1 MQIASLWT
9 LFNNHPKPHENLS
22 KNRIGC
28 YAGLTMP
35 NYRTKRRLSFL
46 SVTALLSAGLAVIP
60 SAFVKADGAG
70 LLPLDLNSA
79 SIAEGLPPPPP
90 PPSPAPVQ
98 EMPSEQQ
105 AKPATADSANL
116 LSLDLNQDSI
126 SEGLPQPVPQ
136 APAPAKAEGTDK
148 LQLDLDSTSIAEG
161 LPKPVPQAP
170 APVAQ
175 AAPATVDGAN
185 LLSLDLNQDS
195 ISEGLPKPA
204 PVAQTAP
211 VKAEGSEKLQLDLDS
226 ASITEGLPKPVQPK
240 PVAAQAAPAPVP
252 TPAPAKAEGA
262 DKLQLDLDSASI
274 AEGLAPPP
282 APKTVAA
289 AEKPSAAPNLAEPS
303 PNVTSPAQ
311 QATQEKAS
319 ESTQPVVLPQP
330 VQESQPVQP
339 AVAVPQPAQ
348 PSQAAVPPIQP
359 MPAPVV
365 AAAAPVA
372 SAPPTPASPAIIA
385 AVPQPMPTPA
395 PTPAPKAAVNVMPP
409 APTYATP
416 PRPAPRPTPRNASN
430 DAFET
435 MRQQGSQSPYTVS
448 VPEPRPMASN
458 TTPPIQTLRSPNR
471 TRSESWDNF
480 MSESRQQGAVPN
492 KAPEAPVTPVP
503 QPVQPVAPVAKST
516 LAPVTPGLQNQTP
529 NVIAAPAP
537 VVSNI
542 APTPLTEEQSTYPKL
557 SSQDSR
563 PQAQLSVQDRENLRQ
578 QLESERVESNK
589 FAGQAAP
596 AAPAVAPVSAPKKMP
611 SASLE
616 DVYQQQL
623 MASSSTVTTLTAGVE
638 RDRVLVPKRVDNGAE
653 SANDTAGNAAP
664 PSAMAANSP
673 NKDTKIITSASLPM
687 QSSSLSRV
695 DFDRKST
702 VISTQAK
709 AQLREV
715 YRAYQQNN
723 TEIEVIGLYQPK
735 DTDAPRVISGGTKNS
750 GDTDNAGLAARQA
763 EAVSAHLLQLGV
775 PMQSVNIIVRAADAG
790 QGDGA
795 GSWVE
800 IQRGSAN

>member
-35 NYRTKRRLSFL
+35 NHRTKRRLSFL

-60 SAFVKADGAG
+60 SAFLKADGAG

-79 SIAEGLPPPPP
+79 SIAEGLPPPP
-90 PPSPAPVQ
+90 APVQ

-105 AKPATADSANL
+105 VKPATADGANL

-126 SEGLPQPVPQ
+126 SEGLPQPAPQ
-136 APAPAKAEGTDK
+136 APAPVAQAAPATADGAN
-148 LQLDLDSTSIAEG
+148 LLSLDLNQDSISEG
-161 LPKPVPQAP
+161 LPKPAPQAP

-226 ASITEGLPKPVQPK
+226 TSIAEGLPKPVQPK
-240 PVAAQAAPAPVP
+240 PVAQAVS
-252 TPAPAKAEGA
+252 APAKAEGA
-262 DKLQLDLDSASI
+262 DKLQLDLDSSSI

-282 APKTVAA
+282 APKTVADV
-289 AEKPSAAPNLAEPS
+289 PPHP
-303 PNVTSPAQ
+303 
-311 QATQEKAS
+311 
-319 ESTQPVVLPQP
+319 
-330 VQESQPVQP
+330 SQP
-339 AVAVPQPAQ
+339 
-348 PSQAAVPPIQP
+348 
-359 MPAPVV
+359 AP
-365 AAAAPVA
+365 

-435 MRQQGSQSPYTVS
+435 MRQQGSQSPYTVP

-589 FAGQAAP
+589 FSGQAAP
-596 AAPAVAPVSAPKKMP
+596 TDPAAAPVSAPKKMP

-623 MASSSTVTTLTAGVE
+623 VASSSTVTTLTAGVE

-664 PSAMAANSP
+664 PSAMAAKDT

-723 TEIEVIGLYQPK
+723 TDIEVVGLYQPK
-735 DTDAPRVISGGTKNS
+735 DTDAPRVISGGAKNS

>member
-1 MQIASLWT
+1 
-9 LFNNHPKPHENLS
+9 
-22 KNRIGC
+22 
-28 YAGLTMP
+28 MP
-35 NYRTKRRLSFL
+35 NHRTKRRLSFL

-60 SAFVKADGAG
+60 SAFLKADGAG

-79 SIAEGLPPPPP
+79 SIAEGLPPPP
-90 PPSPAPVQ
+90 APVQ

-105 AKPATADSANL
+105 AKPATADGANL

-126 SEGLPQPVPQ
+126 SEGLPKPAPQ

-226 ASITEGLPKPVQPK
+226 TSIAEGLPKPVQPK
-240 PVAAQAAPAPVP
+240 PVAQAVS
-252 TPAPAKAEGA
+252 APAKAEGA
-262 DKLQLDLDSASI
+262 DKLQLDLDSSSI

-282 APKTVAA
+282 APKTVAD
-289 AEKPSAAPNLAEPS
+289 
-303 PNVTSPAQ
+303 
-311 QATQEKAS
+311 
-319 ESTQPVVLPQP
+319 
-330 VQESQPVQP
+330 
-339 AVAVPQPAQ
+339 VPPQ
-348 PSQAAVPPIQP
+348 PSQ
-359 MPAPVV
+359 PAP
-365 AAAAPVA
+365 

-385 AVPQPMPTPA
+385 AAPQPMPIPA

-435 MRQQGSQSPYTVS
+435 MRQQGSQSPYTVP

-589 FAGQAAP
+589 FSGQAAP
-596 AAPAVAPVSAPKKMP
+596 TDPAAAPVSAPKKMP

-616 DVYQQQL
+616 DVYQKQL
-623 MASSSTVTTLTAGVE
+623 VASSSTVTTLTAGVE

-653 SANDTAGNAAP
+653 SANDAAGNAAP
-664 PSAMAANSP
+664 PSAMAAKDT

-723 TEIEVIGLYQPK
+723 TDIEVVGLYQPK
-735 DTDAPRVISGGTKNS
+735 DTDAPRVISGGAKNS

>member
-35 NYRTKRRLSFL
+35 NHRTKRRLSFL

-60 SAFVKADGAG
+60 SAFLKADGAG

-79 SIAEGLPPPPP
+79 SIAEGLPPPP
-90 PPSPAPVQ
+90 APVQ

-105 AKPATADSANL
+105 AKPATADGANL

-126 SEGLPQPVPQ
+126 SEGLPKPAPQ

-226 ASITEGLPKPVQPK
+226 TSIAEGLPKPVQPK
-240 PVAAQAAPAPVP
+240 PVAQAVS
-252 TPAPAKAEGA
+252 APAKAEGA
-262 DKLQLDLDSASI
+262 DKLQLDLDSSSI

-282 APKTVAA
+282 APKTVAD
-289 AEKPSAAPNLAEPS
+289 
-303 PNVTSPAQ
+303 
-311 QATQEKAS
+311 
-319 ESTQPVVLPQP
+319 
-330 VQESQPVQP
+330 
-339 AVAVPQPAQ
+339 VPPQ
-348 PSQAAVPPIQP
+348 PSQ
-359 MPAPVV
+359 PAP
-365 AAAAPVA
+365 

-385 AVPQPMPTPA
+385 AAPQPMPIPA

-435 MRQQGSQSPYTVS
+435 MRQQGSQSPYTVP

-589 FAGQAAP
+589 FSGQAAP
-596 AAPAVAPVSAPKKMP
+596 TDPAAAPVSAPKKMP

-616 DVYQQQL
+616 DVYQKQL
-623 MASSSTVTTLTAGVE
+623 VASSSTVTTLTAGVE

-653 SANDTAGNAAP
+653 SANDAAGNAAP
-664 PSAMAANSP
+664 PSAMAAKDT

-723 TEIEVIGLYQPK
+723 TDIEVVGLYQPK
-735 DTDAPRVISGGTKNS
+735 DTDAPRVISGGAKNS

>member
-35 NYRTKRRLSFL
+35 NHRTKRRLSFL

-79 SIAEGLPPPPP
+79 SIAEGLPPPP
-90 PPSPAPVQ
+90 APVQ

-105 AKPATADSANL
+105 AKPATADGANL

-126 SEGLPQPVPQ
+126 S
-136 APAPAKAEGTDK
+136 
-148 LQLDLDSTSIAEG
+148 EG

-204 PVAQTAP
+204 PVAQTVP
-211 VKAEGSEKLQLDLDS
+211 VKAEGADKLQLDLDS
-226 ASITEGLPKPVQPK
+226 TSIAEGLPKPVQPK
-240 PVAAQAAPAPVP
+240 PVAQAVS
-252 TPAPAKAEGA
+252 APAKAEGA
-262 DKLQLDLDSASI
+262 DKLQLDLDSSSI

-282 APKTVAA
+282 APKTVAD
-289 AEKPSAAPNLAEPS
+289 
-303 PNVTSPAQ
+303 
-311 QATQEKAS
+311 
-319 ESTQPVVLPQP
+319 
-330 VQESQPVQP
+330 
-339 AVAVPQPAQ
+339 VPPQ
-348 PSQAAVPPIQP
+348 PSQ
-359 MPAPVV
+359 PAP
-365 AAAAPVA
+365 

-385 AVPQPMPTPA
+385 AVPQPMPIPA

-578 QLESERVESNK
+578 QLESERIESNK
-589 FAGQAAP
+589 FSGQAAP
-596 AAPAVAPVSAPKKMP
+596 TDPAAAPVSAPKKMP

-616 DVYQQQL
+616 DVYQKQL
-623 MASSSTVTTLTAGVE
+623 VASSSTVTTLTAGVE
-638 RDRVLVPKRVDNGAE
+638 RDRVLVPKRVDNGTE

-664 PSAMAANSP
+664 PSAMAAKDS

-723 TEIEVIGLYQPK
+723 TDIEVVGLYQPK
-735 DTDAPRVISGGTKNS
+735 DTDAPRVISGGAKNS

>member
-35 NYRTKRRLSFL
+35 NHRTKRRLSFL

-60 SAFVKADGAG
+60 SAFLKADGAG

-79 SIAEGLPPPPP
+79 SIAEGLPPPP
-90 PPSPAPVQ
+90 APVQ

-105 AKPATADSANL
+105 AKPATADGANL

-126 SEGLPQPVPQ
+126 SEGLPKPAPQ
-136 APAPAKAEGTDK
+136 APAPVAQAAPATADGAN
-148 LQLDLDSTSIAEG
+148 LLSLDLNQDSISEG
-161 LPKPVPQAP
+161 LPKPVPEAP
-170 APVAQ
+170 APVVQ

-226 ASITEGLPKPVQPK
+226 TSIAEGLPKPVQPK
-240 PVAAQAAPAPVP
+240 PVAQAVS
-252 TPAPAKAEGA
+252 APAKAEGA
-262 DKLQLDLDSASI
+262 DKLQLDLDSSSI

-282 APKTVAA
+282 APK
-289 AEKPSAAPNLAEPS
+289 
-303 PNVTSPAQ
+303 
-311 QATQEKAS
+311 
-319 ESTQPVVLPQP
+319 
-330 VQESQPVQP
+330 
-339 AVAVPQPAQ
+339 AVADVPPQ
-348 PSQAAVPPIQP
+348 PSQ
-359 MPAPVV
+359 PAP
-365 AAAAPVA
+365 
-372 SAPPTPASPAIIA
+372 SAPPTPASPAIVA

-409 APTYATP
+409 APAYASP
-416 PRPAPRPTPRNASN
+416 PRPVPRPTPRNASN

-435 MRQQGSQSPYTVS
+435 MRQQGSQSPYTVP

-492 KAPEAPVTPVP
+492 KAPEASVIPVP

-529 NVIAAPAP
+529 NVIAALAP
-537 VVSNI
+537 SASPPTKIVEGRPSTVV

-596 AAPAVAPVSAPKKMP
+596 TDPAAAPVSAPKKMP

-623 MASSSTVTTLTAGVE
+623 VASSSTVTTLTAGVE
-638 RDRVLVPKRVDNGAE
+638 RDRVLAPKRADSGGA
-653 SANDTAGNAAP
+653 SANDGAAGNMATQTVTAA
-664 PSAMAANSP
+664 
-673 NKDTKIITSASLPM
+673 KDTKIITSASLPM

-723 TEIEVIGLYQPK
+723 TDIEVVGLYQPK
-735 DTDAPRVISGGTKNS
+735 DTDAPRVISGGAKNS

>member
-9 LFNNHPKPHENLS
+9 LFNNDPKPHENLS

-35 NYRTKRRLSFL
+35 NHRTKRRLSFL

-60 SAFVKADGAG
+60 SAFLKADGAG

-79 SIAEGLPPPPP
+79 SIAEGLPPPP
-90 PPSPAPVQ
+90 APVQ

-105 AKPATADSANL
+105 AKPATADGANL

-126 SEGLPQPVPQ
+126 SEGLPKPAPQ

-226 ASITEGLPKPVQPK
+226 TSIAEGLPKPVQPK
-240 PVAAQAAPAPVP
+240 PVAQAVS
-252 TPAPAKAEGA
+252 APAKAEGA
-262 DKLQLDLDSASI
+262 DKLQLDLDSSSI

-282 APKTVAA
+282 VPKTVAD
-289 AEKPSAAPNLAEPS
+289 
-303 PNVTSPAQ
+303 
-311 QATQEKAS
+311 
-319 ESTQPVVLPQP
+319 
-330 VQESQPVQP
+330 
-339 AVAVPQPAQ
+339 VPPQ
-348 PSQAAVPPIQP
+348 PSQ
-359 MPAPVV
+359 PAP
-365 AAAAPVA
+365 

-435 MRQQGSQSPYTVS
+435 MRQQGSQSPYTVP

-589 FAGQAAP
+589 FSGQAAP
-596 AAPAVAPVSAPKKMP
+596 TDPAAAPVSAPKKMP

-616 DVYQQQL
+616 DVYQKQL
-623 MASSSTVTTLTAGVE
+623 VASSSTVTTLTAGVE

-653 SANDTAGNAAP
+653 SANDAAGNAAP
-664 PSAMAANSP
+664 PSAMAAKDT

-723 TEIEVIGLYQPK
+723 TDIEVVGLYQPK
-735 DTDAPRVISGGTKNS
+735 DTDAPRVISGGAKNS

>member
-35 NYRTKRRLSFL
+35 NHRTKRRLSFL

-60 SAFVKADGAG
+60 SAFLKADGAG

-79 SIAEGLPPPPP
+79 SIAEGLPPPP
-90 PPSPAPVQ
+90 APVQ

-105 AKPATADSANL
+105 AKPATADGANL

-126 SEGLPQPVPQ
+126 SEGLPQPAPQ
-136 APAPAKAEGTDK
+136 APAPVAQAAPAKAEGADK

-226 ASITEGLPKPVQPK
+226 TSIAEGLPKPVQPK
-240 PVAAQAAPAPVP
+240 PVAQAVS
-252 TPAPAKAEGA
+252 APAKAEGA
-262 DKLQLDLDSASI
+262 DKLQLDLDSSSI

-282 APKTVAA
+282 APKTVAD
-289 AEKPSAAPNLAEPS
+289 
-303 PNVTSPAQ
+303 
-311 QATQEKAS
+311 
-319 ESTQPVVLPQP
+319 
-330 VQESQPVQP
+330 
-339 AVAVPQPAQ
+339 VPPQ
-348 PSQAAVPPIQP
+348 PSQ
-359 MPAPVV
+359 PAP
-365 AAAAPVA
+365 

-435 MRQQGSQSPYTVS
+435 MRQQGSQSPYTVP

-589 FAGQAAP
+589 FSGQAAP
-596 AAPAVAPVSAPKKMP
+596 TDPAAAPVSAPKKMP

-616 DVYQQQL
+616 DVYQKQL
-623 MASSSTVTTLTAGVE
+623 VASSSTVTTLTAGVE

-653 SANDTAGNAAP
+653 SANDAAGNAAP
-664 PSAMAANSP
+664 PSAMAAKDT

-723 TEIEVIGLYQPK
+723 TDIEVVGLYQPK
-735 DTDAPRVISGGTKNS
+735 DTDAPRVISGGAKNS

>member
-35 NYRTKRRLSFL
+35 NHRTKRRLSFL

-60 SAFVKADGAG
+60 SAFLKADGAG

-79 SIAEGLPPPPP
+79 SIAEGLPPPP
-90 PPSPAPVQ
+90 APVQ

-105 AKPATADSANL
+105 AKPATADGANL

-126 SEGLPQPVPQ
+126 SEGLPKPAPQ

-226 ASITEGLPKPVQPK
+226 TSIAEGLPKPVQPK
-240 PVAAQAAPAPVP
+240 PVAQAVS
-252 TPAPAKAEGA
+252 APAKAEGA
-262 DKLQLDLDSASI
+262 DKLQLDLDSSSI

-282 APKTVAA
+282 APKTVAD
-289 AEKPSAAPNLAEPS
+289 
-303 PNVTSPAQ
+303 
-311 QATQEKAS
+311 
-319 ESTQPVVLPQP
+319 
-330 VQESQPVQP
+330 
-339 AVAVPQPAQ
+339 VPPQ
-348 PSQAAVPPIQP
+348 PSQ
-359 MPAPVV
+359 PAP
-365 AAAAPVA
+365 

-435 MRQQGSQSPYTVS
+435 MRQQGSQSPYTVP

-589 FAGQAAP
+589 FSGQAAP
-596 AAPAVAPVSAPKKMP
+596 TDPAAAPVSAPKKMP

-616 DVYQQQL
+616 DVYQKQL
-623 MASSSTVTTLTAGVE
+623 VASSSTVTTLTAGVE

-653 SANDTAGNAAP
+653 SANDAAGNAAP
-664 PSAMAANSP
+664 PSAMAAKDT

-723 TEIEVIGLYQPK
+723 TDIEVVGLYQPK
-735 DTDAPRVISGGTKNS
+735 DTDAPRVISGGAKNS

>member
-1 MQIASLWT
+1 
-9 LFNNHPKPHENLS
+9 
-22 KNRIGC
+22 
-28 YAGLTMP
+28 MP
-35 NYRTKRRLSFL
+35 NHRTKRRLSFL

-60 SAFVKADGAG
+60 SAFLKADGAG

-79 SIAEGLPPPPP
+79 SIAEGLPPPP
-90 PPSPAPVQ
+90 APVQ

-105 AKPATADSANL
+105 VKPATADGANL

-126 SEGLPQPVPQ
+126 SEGLPQPAPQ
-136 APAPAKAEGTDK
+136 APAPVAQAAPATADGAN
-148 LQLDLDSTSIAEG
+148 LLSLDLNQDSISEG
-161 LPKPVPQAP
+161 LPKPAPQAP

-226 ASITEGLPKPVQPK
+226 TSIAEGLPKPVQPK
-240 PVAAQAAPAPVP
+240 PVAQAVS
-252 TPAPAKAEGA
+252 APAKAEGA
-262 DKLQLDLDSASI
+262 DKLQLDLDSSSI

-282 APKTVAA
+282 APKTVADV
-289 AEKPSAAPNLAEPS
+289 PPHP
-303 PNVTSPAQ
+303 
-311 QATQEKAS
+311 
-319 ESTQPVVLPQP
+319 
-330 VQESQPVQP
+330 SQP
-339 AVAVPQPAQ
+339 
-348 PSQAAVPPIQP
+348 
-359 MPAPVV
+359 AP
-365 AAAAPVA
+365 

-435 MRQQGSQSPYTVS
+435 MRQQGSQSPYTVP

-589 FAGQAAP
+589 FSGQAAP
-596 AAPAVAPVSAPKKMP
+596 TDPAAAPVSAPKKMP

-623 MASSSTVTTLTAGVE
+623 VASSSTVTTLTAGVE

-664 PSAMAANSP
+664 PSAMAAKDT

-723 TEIEVIGLYQPK
+723 TDIEVVGLYQPK
-735 DTDAPRVISGGTKNS
+735 DTDAPRVISGGAKNS

>member
-1 MQIASLWT
+1 
-9 LFNNHPKPHENLS
+9 
-22 KNRIGC
+22 
-28 YAGLTMP
+28 MP
-35 NYRTKRRLSFL
+35 NHRTKRRLSFL

-60 SAFVKADGAG
+60 SAFLKADGAG

-79 SIAEGLPPPPP
+79 SIAEGLPPPP
-90 PPSPAPVQ
+90 APVQ

-105 AKPATADSANL
+105 AKPATADGANL

-126 SEGLPQPVPQ
+126 SEGLPQPAPQ
-136 APAPAKAEGTDK
+136 APAPVAQAAPAKAEGADK

-226 ASITEGLPKPVQPK
+226 TSIAEGLPKPVQPK
-240 PVAAQAAPAPVP
+240 PVAQAVS
-252 TPAPAKAEGA
+252 APAKAEGA
-262 DKLQLDLDSASI
+262 DKLQLDLDSSSI

-282 APKTVAA
+282 APKTVAD
-289 AEKPSAAPNLAEPS
+289 
-303 PNVTSPAQ
+303 
-311 QATQEKAS
+311 
-319 ESTQPVVLPQP
+319 
-330 VQESQPVQP
+330 
-339 AVAVPQPAQ
+339 VPPQ
-348 PSQAAVPPIQP
+348 PSQ
-359 MPAPVV
+359 PAP
-365 AAAAPVA
+365 

-435 MRQQGSQSPYTVS
+435 MRQQGSQSPYTVP

-589 FAGQAAP
+589 FSGQAAP
-596 AAPAVAPVSAPKKMP
+596 TDPAAAPVSAPKKMP

-616 DVYQQQL
+616 DVYQKQL
-623 MASSSTVTTLTAGVE
+623 VASSSTVTTLTAGVE

-653 SANDTAGNAAP
+653 SANDAAGNAAP
-664 PSAMAANSP
+664 PSAMAAKDT

-723 TEIEVIGLYQPK
+723 TDIEVVGLYQPK
-735 DTDAPRVISGGTKNS
+735 DTDAPRVISGGAKNS

>member
-1 MQIASLWT
+1 
-9 LFNNHPKPHENLS
+9 
-22 KNRIGC
+22 
-28 YAGLTMP
+28 MP
-35 NYRTKRRLSFL
+35 NHRAKRRLSFL

-60 SAFVKADGAG
+60 SAFLKADGAG

-79 SIAEGLPPPPP
+79 SIAEGLPPPP
-90 PPSPAPVQ
+90 APVQ

-105 AKPATADSANL
+105 AKPATADGANL

-126 SEGLPQPVPQ
+126 S
-136 APAPAKAEGTDK
+136 
-148 LQLDLDSTSIAEG
+148 EG

-204 PVAQTAP
+204 PVAQTVP
-211 VKAEGSEKLQLDLDS
+211 VKAEGADKLQLDLDS
-226 ASITEGLPKPVQPK
+226 TSIAEGLPKPVQPK
-240 PVAAQAAPAPVP
+240 PVAQAV
-252 TPAPAKAEGA
+252 PAPAKAEGA
-262 DKLQLDLDSASI
+262 DKLQLDLDSSSI

-282 APKTVAA
+282 APK
-289 AEKPSAAPNLAEPS
+289 
-303 PNVTSPAQ
+303 
-311 QATQEKAS
+311 
-319 ESTQPVVLPQP
+319 
-330 VQESQPVQP
+330 
-339 AVAVPQPAQ
+339 AVADVPPQ
-348 PSQAAVPPIQP
+348 PSQ
-359 MPAPVV
+359 PAP
-365 AAAAPVA
+365 
-372 SAPPTPASPAIIA
+372 SAPPTPASPAIVA

-409 APTYATP
+409 APAYASP

-435 MRQQGSQSPYTVS
+435 MRQQGSQSPYTVPA
-448 VPEPRPMASN
+448 PEPRPMASN

-480 MSESRQQGAVPN
+480 MSDSRQQGAVPN

-578 QLESERVESNK
+578 QLESERIESNK
-589 FAGQAAP
+589 FSGQAAP
-596 AAPAVAPVSAPKKMP
+596 TDPAAAPVSAPKKMP

-616 DVYQQQL
+616 DVYQKQL
-623 MASSSTVTTLTAGVE
+623 VASSSTVTTLTAGVE

-653 SANDTAGNAAP
+653 SANDAAGNAAP
-664 PSAMAANSP
+664 PSAMAAKDS

-723 TEIEVIGLYQPK
+723 TDIEVVGLYQPK
-735 DTDAPRVISGGTKNS
+735 DTDAPRVISGGAKNS

-763 EAVSAHLLQLGV
+763 EAVSAYLLQLGV

>member
-1 MQIASLWT
+1 
-9 LFNNHPKPHENLS
+9 
-22 KNRIGC
+22 
-28 YAGLTMP
+28 MP
-35 NYRTKRRLSFL
+35 NHRTKRRLSFL
-46 SVTALLSAGLAVIP
+46 SVTALLSAGLAVVP

-70 LLPLDLNSA
+70 VLPLDLNSA
-79 SIAEGLPPPPP
+79 SIAEGLPPPPV
-90 PPSPAPVQ
+90 PAQ

-105 AKPATADSANL
+105 AKPATADGANL

-126 SEGLPQPVPQ
+126 SEGLPK
-136 APAPAKAEGTDK
+136 PA
-148 LQLDLDSTSIAEG
+148 
-161 LPKPVPQAP
+161 PQAP
-170 APVAQ
+170 APVVQ
-175 AAPATVDGAN
+175 AAPATADGAN

-204 PVAQTAP
+204 PVAQTAS

-226 ASITEGLPKPVQPK
+226 TSIAEGLPKPVQPK
-240 PVAAQAAPAPVP
+240 PVAQAVS
-252 TPAPAKAEGA
+252 APAKAEGA
-262 DKLQLDLDSASI
+262 DKLQLDLDSSSI

-282 APKTVAA
+282 APKTVAD
-289 AEKPSAAPNLAEPS
+289 
-303 PNVTSPAQ
+303 
-311 QATQEKAS
+311 
-319 ESTQPVVLPQP
+319 
-330 VQESQPVQP
+330 
-339 AVAVPQPAQ
+339 VPPQ
-348 PSQAAVPPIQP
+348 PSQ
-359 MPAPVV
+359 PAP
-365 AAAAPVA
+365 

-435 MRQQGSQSPYTVS
+435 MRQQGSQSPYTVP

-596 AAPAVAPVSAPKKMP
+596 AAPAAAPVSAPKKMP

-653 SANDTAGNAAP
+653 SANDTAGNAAT
-664 PSAMAANSP
+664 PSAMAAKDT

-715 YRAYQQNN
+715 YRGYQQNN
-723 TEIEVIGLYQPK
+723 TDIEVIGLYQPK
-735 DTDAPRVISGGTKNS
+735 SDDAPRVISGGAKNS
-750 GDTDNAGLAARQA
+750 GDSDNAGLAARQA

>member
-1 MQIASLWT
+1 
-9 LFNNHPKPHENLS
+9 
-22 KNRIGC
+22 
-28 YAGLTMP
+28 MP
-35 NYRTKRRLSFL
+35 NHRTKRRLSFL

-60 SAFVKADGAG
+60 SAFLKADGAG

-79 SIAEGLPPPPP
+79 SIAEGLPPPP
-90 PPSPAPVQ
+90 APVQ

-105 AKPATADSANL
+105 AKPATADGANL

-126 SEGLPQPVPQ
+126 SEGLPKPAPQ

-226 ASITEGLPKPVQPK
+226 TSIAEGLPKPVQPK
-240 PVAAQAAPAPVP
+240 PVAQAVS
-252 TPAPAKAEGA
+252 APAKAEGA
-262 DKLQLDLDSASI
+262 DKLQLDLDSSSI

-282 APKTVAA
+282 APKTVAD
-289 AEKPSAAPNLAEPS
+289 
-303 PNVTSPAQ
+303 
-311 QATQEKAS
+311 
-319 ESTQPVVLPQP
+319 
-330 VQESQPVQP
+330 
-339 AVAVPQPAQ
+339 VPPQ
-348 PSQAAVPPIQP
+348 PSQ
-359 MPAPVV
+359 PAP
-365 AAAAPVA
+365 

-435 MRQQGSQSPYTVS
+435 MRQQGSQSPYTVP

-589 FAGQAAP
+589 FSGQAAP
-596 AAPAVAPVSAPKKMP
+596 TDPAAAPVSAPKKMP

-616 DVYQQQL
+616 DVYQKQL
-623 MASSSTVTTLTAGVE
+623 VASSSTVTTLTAGVE

-653 SANDTAGNAAP
+653 SANDAAGNAAP
-664 PSAMAANSP
+664 PSAMAAKDT

-723 TEIEVIGLYQPK
+723 TDIEVVGLYQPK
-735 DTDAPRVISGGTKNS
+735 DTDAPRVISGGAKNS

>member
-1 MQIASLWT
+1 
-9 LFNNHPKPHENLS
+9 
-22 KNRIGC
+22 
-28 YAGLTMP
+28 
-35 NYRTKRRLSFL
+35 
-46 SVTALLSAGLAVIP
+46 
-60 SAFVKADGAG
+60 
-70 LLPLDLNSA
+70 
-79 SIAEGLPPPPP
+79 
-90 PPSPAPVQ
+90 
-98 EMPSEQQ
+98 
-105 AKPATADSANL
+105 
-116 LSLDLNQDSI
+116 LDLNQDSI
-126 SEGLPQPVPQ
+126 SEGLPK
-136 APAPAKAEGTDK
+136 PA
-148 LQLDLDSTSIAEG
+148 
-161 LPKPVPQAP
+161 PQAP

-226 ASITEGLPKPVQPK
+226 TSIAEGLPKPVQPK
-240 PVAAQAAPAPVP
+240 PVAQAVS
-252 TPAPAKAEGA
+252 APAKAEGA
-262 DKLQLDLDSASI
+262 DKLQLDLDSSSI

-282 APKTVAA
+282 APKTVADV
-289 AEKPSAAPNLAEPS
+289 PPHP
-303 PNVTSPAQ
+303 
-311 QATQEKAS
+311 
-319 ESTQPVVLPQP
+319 
-330 VQESQPVQP
+330 SQP
-339 AVAVPQPAQ
+339 
-348 PSQAAVPPIQP
+348 
-359 MPAPVV
+359 AP
-365 AAAAPVA
+365 

-435 MRQQGSQSPYTVS
+435 MRQQGSQSPYTVP

-589 FAGQAAP
+589 FSGQAAP
-596 AAPAVAPVSAPKKMP
+596 TDPAAAPVSAPKKMP

-623 MASSSTVTTLTAGVE
+623 VASSSTVTTLTAGVE

-664 PSAMAANSP
+664 PSAMAAKDT

-723 TEIEVIGLYQPK
+723 TDIEVVGLYQPK
-735 DTDAPRVISGGTKNS
+735 DTDAPRVISGGAKNS

>member
-1 MQIASLWT
+1 
-9 LFNNHPKPHENLS
+9 
-22 KNRIGC
+22 
-28 YAGLTMP
+28 MP
-35 NYRTKRRLSFL
+35 NHRTKRRLSFL

-60 SAFVKADGAG
+60 SAFLKADGAG

-79 SIAEGLPPPPP
+79 SIAEGLPPPP
-90 PPSPAPVQ
+90 APVQ

-105 AKPATADSANL
+105 AKPATADGANL

-126 SEGLPQPVPQ
+126 SEGLPKPAPQ

-226 ASITEGLPKPVQPK
+226 TSIAEGLPKPVQPK
-240 PVAAQAAPAPVP
+240 PVAQAVS
-252 TPAPAKAEGA
+252 APAKAEGA
-262 DKLQLDLDSASI
+262 DKLQLDLDSSSI

-282 APKTVAA
+282 APKTVAD
-289 AEKPSAAPNLAEPS
+289 
-303 PNVTSPAQ
+303 
-311 QATQEKAS
+311 
-319 ESTQPVVLPQP
+319 
-330 VQESQPVQP
+330 
-339 AVAVPQPAQ
+339 VPPQ
-348 PSQAAVPPIQP
+348 PSQ
-359 MPAPVV
+359 PAP
-365 AAAAPVA
+365 

-385 AVPQPMPTPA
+385 AAPQPMPTPA

-435 MRQQGSQSPYTVS
+435 MRQQGSQSPYTVP

-480 MSESRQQGAVPN
+480 MSDSRQQGAVPN

-589 FAGQAAP
+589 FSGQAAP
-596 AAPAVAPVSAPKKMP
+596 TDPAAAPVSAPKKMP

-616 DVYQQQL
+616 DVYQKQL
-623 MASSSTVTTLTAGVE
+623 VASSSTVTTLTAGVE

-653 SANDTAGNAAP
+653 SANDAAGNAAP
-664 PSAMAANSP
+664 PSAMAAKDT

-723 TEIEVIGLYQPK
+723 TDIEVVGLYQPK
-735 DTDAPRVISGGTKNS
+735 DTDAPRVISGGAKNS